1 MKKQYQKTCP
11 LCGIKI
17 IVANKA
23 DIEKHL
29 CGEKG
34 KKKEYQDN
42 IQQEEK
48 TKRKKIFDI

>member
-17 IVANKA
+17 IVNNKA
-23 DIEKHL
+23 DFGKHL

-34 KKKEYQDN
+34 KNKEYQND
-42 IQQEEK
+42 IRQEEK
-48 TKRKKIFDI
+48 PKRKKVFDF